1 LTKVDADKLRVEIEA
16 KEAAKIA
23 HQAAMG
29 KKKQEQILKKAQKQ
43 AEKAE
48 KAAQRALAKDTR
60 ETNAEMARLARVD
73 KRLFT

>member
-1 LTKVDADKLRVEIEA
+1 LTKINADKLRVEIET

-29 KKKQEQILKKAQKQ
+29 KKKQEQILKKAQEQVEK

-48 KAAQRALAKDTR
+48 KAVQRALAKDTR

-73 KRLFT
+73 